1 MKNFT
6 LRLSADLSPRLSLIF
21 FKSILIFCL
30 FFMMVPVFP
39 LLAEETGE
47 TIEQEAGFYY
57 TVKKGDTLWDLSE
70 RFGDSPWLWPDLWKE
85 NTQIPN
91 PHWIYPG
98 NRIRLFRKEWV
109 QTIEKEAVQPVAQP
123 EPVYFAFK
131 DIDMVGFIRKEPVK
145 PSAVIFKVKENV
157 KMIST
162 GDLVYLR
169 KEAGAEFVPGSRY
182 TAYRT
187 LEPIKD
193 EKTREFIG
201 IQHYITGI
209 VEVVK
214 EEPQFVVAKIV
225 QSFRPIYV
233 ADKVMP
239 YTRRI
244 SRIPLIKSTEGIL
257 GNIISSEEN
266 QQIFG
271 DHTVAFIDKG
281 INDGIKVGQVYQLF
295 YQDEAIVNP
304 KSKERVLLTPTD
316 AGNILVLHTEETTST
331 VIVTNAKDP
340 LEPGAKI
347 RSFIE

>member
-6 LRLSADLSPRLSLIF
+6 LRLPADLFPRLSLTF
-21 FKSILIFCL
+21 FKSAIIFCL
-30 FFMMVPVFP
+30 LLMVAPVFP
-39 LLAEETGE
+39 LIAEETGE

-70 RFGDSPWLWPDLWKE
+70 RFGGSPWVWPDLWKE

-109 QTIEKEAVQPVAQP
+109 QTIEKEAVEQVAQP
-123 EPVYFAFK
+123 EPIYFAFK

-169 KEAGAEFVPGSRY
+169 KEADSQFVPGSRY

-187 LEPIKD
+187 LEPVKD
-193 EKTREFIG
+193 EETREFIG

-209 VEVVK
+209 VEVIK
-214 EEPQFVVAKIV
+214 EEPRFVVAKIV

-233 ADKVMP
+233 DDKVMP
-239 YTRRI
+239 YTQRI

-257 GNIISSEEN
+257 GKIISSEEN

-271 DHTVAFIDKG
+271 DHTIVFINRG
-281 INDGIKVGQVYQLF
+281 TNDGIKIGQTYQLF
-295 YQDEAIVNP
+295 FQDEAVLDS

-316 AGNILVLHTEETTST
+316 AGYILVLHTEETTST
-331 VIVTNAKDP
+331 VIITNSKDP
-340 LEPGAKI
+340 LAPCTKV